1 MLAPGCA
8 AVQRLVKWTI
18 ARPFVLLWLL
28 AMRPLARLCGRA
40 AGNKLSAAAKKRRK
54 KQLKNK
60 ARVLYNSDNP
70 LVTPRGQC
78 AHFSA
83 KEAGSMEKKQK
94 RAPLLP
100 RFFLRAGLVL
110 IGGYLVAGLVFNQV
124 DIAAKQKELQ
134 DLENQLEQ
142 QRQQNDELERVLE
155 SGSDQEIIERVA
167 RDKLGYAKPNER
179 VFIDVTGQ

>member
-1 MLAPGCA
+1 M
-8 AVQRLVKWTI
+8 
-18 ARPFVLLWLL
+18 
-28 AMRPLARLCGRA
+28 
-40 AGNKLSAAAKKRRK
+40 KKR
-54 KQLKNK
+54 
-60 ARVLYNSDNP
+60 
-70 LVTPRGQC
+70 
-78 AHFSA
+78 
-83 KEAGSMEKKQK
+83 QK

-155 SGSDQEIIERVA
+155 SGSDLEIIERVA

>member
-1 MLAPGCA
+1 
-8 AVQRLVKWTI
+8 
-18 ARPFVLLWLL
+18 
-28 AMRPLARLCGRA
+28 
-40 AGNKLSAAAKKRRK
+40 
-54 KQLKNK
+54 
-60 ARVLYNSDNP
+60 
-70 LVTPRGQC
+70 
-78 AHFSA
+78 
-83 KEAGSMEKKQK
+83 MEKKQK

-155 SGSDQEIIERVA
+155 SGSEQEIIERVA

>member
-1 MLAPGCA
+1 
-8 AVQRLVKWTI
+8 
-18 ARPFVLLWLL
+18 
-28 AMRPLARLCGRA
+28 
-40 AGNKLSAAAKKRRK
+40 
-54 KQLKNK
+54 
-60 ARVLYNSDNP
+60 
-70 LVTPRGQC
+70 
-78 AHFSA
+78 
-83 KEAGSMEKKQK
+83 MEKRQK

-155 SGSDQEIIERVA
+155 SGSDQDIIERVA

>member
-1 MLAPGCA
+1 
-8 AVQRLVKWTI
+8 
-18 ARPFVLLWLL
+18 
-28 AMRPLARLCGRA
+28 
-40 AGNKLSAAAKKRRK
+40 
-54 KQLKNK
+54 
-60 ARVLYNSDNP
+60 
-70 LVTPRGQC
+70 
-78 AHFSA
+78 
-83 KEAGSMEKKQK
+83 MEKKQK

-124 DIAAKQKELQ
+124 DIAAKQKELP

>member
-1 MLAPGCA
+1 
-8 AVQRLVKWTI
+8 
-18 ARPFVLLWLL
+18 
-28 AMRPLARLCGRA
+28 
-40 AGNKLSAAAKKRRK
+40 
-54 KQLKNK
+54 
-60 ARVLYNSDNP
+60 
-70 LVTPRGQC
+70 
-78 AHFSA
+78 
-83 KEAGSMEKKQK
+83 MEKKQK

-110 IGGYLVAGLVFNQV
+110 IGGYLVAGIVFNQV

-134 DLENQLEQ
+134 DLENKLEQ

>member
-1 MLAPGCA
+1 
-8 AVQRLVKWTI
+8 
-18 ARPFVLLWLL
+18 
-28 AMRPLARLCGRA
+28 
-40 AGNKLSAAAKKRRK
+40 
-54 KQLKNK
+54 
-60 ARVLYNSDNP
+60 
-70 LVTPRGQC
+70 
-78 AHFSA
+78 
-83 KEAGSMEKKQK
+83 MEKKQK

-134 DLENQLEQ
+134 DLETQLEQ

-155 SGSDQEIIERVA
+155 SGSDTEIIERVA

>member
-1 MLAPGCA
+1 
-8 AVQRLVKWTI
+8 
-18 ARPFVLLWLL
+18 
-28 AMRPLARLCGRA
+28 
-40 AGNKLSAAAKKRRK
+40 
-54 KQLKNK
+54 
-60 ARVLYNSDNP
+60 
-70 LVTPRGQC
+70 
-78 AHFSA
+78 
-83 KEAGSMEKKQK
+83 MEKKQK

-124 DIAAKQKELQ
+124 DIAVKQKELQ

>member
-1 MLAPGCA
+1 
-8 AVQRLVKWTI
+8 
-18 ARPFVLLWLL
+18 
-28 AMRPLARLCGRA
+28 
-40 AGNKLSAAAKKRRK
+40 
-54 KQLKNK
+54 
-60 ARVLYNSDNP
+60 
-70 LVTPRGQC
+70 
-78 AHFSA
+78 
-83 KEAGSMEKKQK
+83 MEKKQK

-142 QRQQNDELERVLE
+142 QRQQNDELERVRE

>member
-1 MLAPGCA
+1 
-8 AVQRLVKWTI
+8 
-18 ARPFVLLWLL
+18 
-28 AMRPLARLCGRA
+28 
-40 AGNKLSAAAKKRRK
+40 
-54 KQLKNK
+54 
-60 ARVLYNSDNP
+60 
-70 LVTPRGQC
+70 
-78 AHFSA
+78 
-83 KEAGSMEKKQK
+83 MEKKQK

-124 DIAAKQKELQ
+124 DIAAKQKEQ

-155 SGSDQEIIERVA
+155 SGSDLEIIERVA

>member
-1 MLAPGCA
+1 M
-8 AVQRLVKWTI
+8 
-18 ARPFVLLWLL
+18 
-28 AMRPLARLCGRA
+28 
-40 AGNKLSAAAKKRRK
+40 KKR
-54 KQLKNK
+54 
-60 ARVLYNSDNP
+60 
-70 LVTPRGQC
+70 
-78 AHFSA
+78 
-83 KEAGSMEKKQK
+83 QK

-155 SGSDQEIIERVA
+155 SGSDAEIIERVA

>member
-1 MLAPGCA
+1 
-8 AVQRLVKWTI
+8 
-18 ARPFVLLWLL
+18 
-28 AMRPLARLCGRA
+28 
-40 AGNKLSAAAKKRRK
+40 
-54 KQLKNK
+54 
-60 ARVLYNSDNP
+60 
-70 LVTPRGQC
+70 
-78 AHFSA
+78 
-83 KEAGSMEKKQK
+83 MEKRQK

-134 DLENQLEQ
+134 DLETQLEQ

>member
-1 MLAPGCA
+1 
-8 AVQRLVKWTI
+8 
-18 ARPFVLLWLL
+18 
-28 AMRPLARLCGRA
+28 
-40 AGNKLSAAAKKRRK
+40 
-54 KQLKNK
+54 
-60 ARVLYNSDNP
+60 
-70 LVTPRGQC
+70 
-78 AHFSA
+78 
-83 KEAGSMEKKQK
+83 MEKKQK

-167 RDKLGYAKPNER
+167 RDTLGYAKPNER

>member
-1 MLAPGCA
+1 
-8 AVQRLVKWTI
+8 
-18 ARPFVLLWLL
+18 
-28 AMRPLARLCGRA
+28 
-40 AGNKLSAAAKKRRK
+40 
-54 KQLKNK
+54 
-60 ARVLYNSDNP
+60 
-70 LVTPRGQC
+70 
-78 AHFSA
+78 
-83 KEAGSMEKKQK
+83 MEKRQK

-124 DIAAKQKELQ
+124 DIAAKHKELQ

>member
-1 MLAPGCA
+1 
-8 AVQRLVKWTI
+8 
-18 ARPFVLLWLL
+18 
-28 AMRPLARLCGRA
+28 
-40 AGNKLSAAAKKRRK
+40 
-54 KQLKNK
+54 
-60 ARVLYNSDNP
+60 
-70 LVTPRGQC
+70 
-78 AHFSA
+78 
-83 KEAGSMEKKQK
+83 MEKKQK

-155 SGSDQEIIERVA
+155 SGSAQEIIERVA

>member
-1 MLAPGCA
+1 
-8 AVQRLVKWTI
+8 
-18 ARPFVLLWLL
+18 
-28 AMRPLARLCGRA
+28 
-40 AGNKLSAAAKKRRK
+40 
-54 KQLKNK
+54 
-60 ARVLYNSDNP
+60 
-70 LVTPRGQC
+70 
-78 AHFSA
+78 
-83 KEAGSMEKKQK
+83 MEKKQK

-134 DLENQLEQ
+134 NLENQLEQ

>member
-1 MLAPGCA
+1 
-8 AVQRLVKWTI
+8 
-18 ARPFVLLWLL
+18 
-28 AMRPLARLCGRA
+28 
-40 AGNKLSAAAKKRRK
+40 
-54 KQLKNK
+54 
-60 ARVLYNSDNP
+60 
-70 LVTPRGQC
+70 
-78 AHFSA
+78 
-83 KEAGSMEKKQK
+83 MEKKQK

-100 RFFLRAGLVL
+100 RFFLRVGLVL

>member
-1 MLAPGCA
+1 
-8 AVQRLVKWTI
+8 
-18 ARPFVLLWLL
+18 
-28 AMRPLARLCGRA
+28 
-40 AGNKLSAAAKKRRK
+40 
-54 KQLKNK
+54 
-60 ARVLYNSDNP
+60 
-70 LVTPRGQC
+70 
-78 AHFSA
+78 
-83 KEAGSMEKKQK
+83 MEKRQK

-134 DLENQLEQ
+134 DLETQLEQ
-142 QRQQNDELERVLE
+142 QRQQNDELERVLK
-155 SGSDQEIIERVA
+155 SGSDTEIIERVA

>member
-1 MLAPGCA
+1 
-8 AVQRLVKWTI
+8 
-18 ARPFVLLWLL
+18 
-28 AMRPLARLCGRA
+28 
-40 AGNKLSAAAKKRRK
+40 
-54 KQLKNK
+54 
-60 ARVLYNSDNP
+60 
-70 LVTPRGQC
+70 
-78 AHFSA
+78 
-83 KEAGSMEKKQK
+83 MEKRQK

-134 DLENQLEQ
+134 DLQAQLEQ

-155 SGSDQEIIERVA
+155 SGSDTEIIERVA

>member
-1 MLAPGCA
+1 
-8 AVQRLVKWTI
+8 
-18 ARPFVLLWLL
+18 
-28 AMRPLARLCGRA
+28 
-40 AGNKLSAAAKKRRK
+40 
-54 KQLKNK
+54 
-60 ARVLYNSDNP
+60 
-70 LVTPRGQC
+70 
-78 AHFSA
+78 
-83 KEAGSMEKKQK
+83 MEKKQK

-179 VFIDVTGQ
+179 VFIDVTSQ

>member
-1 MLAPGCA
+1 
-8 AVQRLVKWTI
+8 
-18 ARPFVLLWLL
+18 
-28 AMRPLARLCGRA
+28 
-40 AGNKLSAAAKKRRK
+40 
-54 KQLKNK
+54 
-60 ARVLYNSDNP
+60 
-70 LVTPRGQC
+70 
-78 AHFSA
+78 
-83 KEAGSMEKKQK
+83 MEKKQK

-155 SGSDQEIIERVA
+155 SGNDQEIIERVA

>member
-1 MLAPGCA
+1 
-8 AVQRLVKWTI
+8 
-18 ARPFVLLWLL
+18 
-28 AMRPLARLCGRA
+28 
-40 AGNKLSAAAKKRRK
+40 
-54 KQLKNK
+54 
-60 ARVLYNSDNP
+60 
-70 LVTPRGQC
+70 
-78 AHFSA
+78 
-83 KEAGSMEKKQK
+83 MEKRQK

>member
-1 MLAPGCA
+1 
-8 AVQRLVKWTI
+8 
-18 ARPFVLLWLL
+18 
-28 AMRPLARLCGRA
+28 
-40 AGNKLSAAAKKRRK
+40 
-54 KQLKNK
+54 
-60 ARVLYNSDNP
+60 
-70 LVTPRGQC
+70 
-78 AHFSA
+78 
-83 KEAGSMEKKQK
+83 MEKKQK

-155 SGSDQEIIERVA
+155 SGSDTEIIERVA

>member
-1 MLAPGCA
+1 
-8 AVQRLVKWTI
+8 
-18 ARPFVLLWLL
+18 
-28 AMRPLARLCGRA
+28 
-40 AGNKLSAAAKKRRK
+40 
-54 KQLKNK
+54 
-60 ARVLYNSDNP
+60 
-70 LVTPRGQC
+70 
-78 AHFSA
+78 
-83 KEAGSMEKKQK
+83 MEKRQK

-155 SGSDQEIIERVA
+155 SGRDAEIIERVA

>member
-1 MLAPGCA
+1 
-8 AVQRLVKWTI
+8 
-18 ARPFVLLWLL
+18 
-28 AMRPLARLCGRA
+28 
-40 AGNKLSAAAKKRRK
+40 
-54 KQLKNK
+54 
-60 ARVLYNSDNP
+60 
-70 LVTPRGQC
+70 
-78 AHFSA
+78 
-83 KEAGSMEKKQK
+83 MEKRQK

-155 SGSDQEIIERVA
+155 SGSDAEIIERVA

>member
-1 MLAPGCA
+1 
-8 AVQRLVKWTI
+8 
-18 ARPFVLLWLL
+18 
-28 AMRPLARLCGRA
+28 
-40 AGNKLSAAAKKRRK
+40 
-54 KQLKNK
+54 
-60 ARVLYNSDNP
+60 
-70 LVTPRGQC
+70 
-78 AHFSA
+78 
-83 KEAGSMEKKQK
+83 MEKKQK

-100 RFFLRAGLVL
+100 RFFLRAGLVP